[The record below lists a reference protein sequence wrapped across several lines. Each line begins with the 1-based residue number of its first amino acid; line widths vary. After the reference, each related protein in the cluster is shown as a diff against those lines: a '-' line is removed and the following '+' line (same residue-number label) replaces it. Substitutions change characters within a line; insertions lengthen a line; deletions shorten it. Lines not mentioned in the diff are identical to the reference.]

1 MGKIVTAVKKKIMIF
16 CDYYLPGYKSG
27 GGTWTIV
34 HLVERFSDR
43 YDFFIVTRNYD
54 GKTDKRPYTTIKTD
68 DWNKVGEAQVFYFS
82 AKNFNQIAFA
92 ALVNEVNPDTFF
104 LNSFFST
111 PVVKFLSARR
121 KKLFP
126 DVPLVLAPCGELS
139 KASLAVRG
147 LKKKLFLRY
156 AKTVGLYKNIIWK
169 ATTEIEKREIT
180 TVMGNDIELMIA
192 SDLAPKSILPD
203 YDPSDKP
210 KKEKGAVSFAFVLR
224 LVRVKNVE
232 FFLKRLQ
239 QIKKGDIT
247 FDLIGPLEDEE
258 YWQEIR
264 PLLDEMP
271 PNVTVN
277 VTEALPHAEALRRVC
292 STHFFVSPTLSEN
305 FGYVF
310 LEATAAGSP
319 LLISDRTSW
328 NDIEDNNA
336 GWIVPLAEPGEWVE
350 KIHYCLEMEDPEY
363 REMSREARKYS
374 VEWLANPDIERDT
387 AAVLDRAFRNK
398 AEVAGK

>member
-1 MGKIVTAVKKKIMIF
+1 MIF
-16 CDYYLPGYKSG
+16 CDFYLPGYKSG
-27 GGTWTIV
+27 GGTWTIA

-54 GKTDKRPYTTIKTD
+54 GKADKRPYTTVKTD
-68 DWNKVGEAQVFYFS
+68 DWNTVGEAQVFYFS
-82 AKNFNQIAFA
+82 AKNFNQKAFA
-92 ALVNEVNPDTFF
+92 ALVNDIKPDAFF

-126 DVPLVLAPCGELS
+126 DVPLILAPCGELS
-139 KASLAVRG
+139 KASLAVRA
-147 LKKKLFLRY
+147 LKKRLFLSY
-156 AKTVGLYKNIIWK
+156 AKAAGLYRNIIWK
-169 ATTEIEKREIT
+169 ATTEIERREIT
-180 TVMGNDIELMIA
+180 SVMGDDIELMIA
-192 SDLAPKSILPD
+192 SDLAPKAILSD
-203 YDPSDKP
+203 YNPSVKP
-210 KKEKGAVSFAFVLR
+210 RKEKGSVSFAFVLR

-239 QIKKGDIT
+239 EIRDGNIT
-247 FDLIGPLEDEE
+247 FDLIGPLEDQE
-258 YWQEIR
+258 YWEEIR

-277 VTEALPHAEALRRVC
+277 VTEAMPHAQALQRVC

-328 NDIEDNNA
+328 NDIEEHNA
-336 GWIVPLAEPGEWVE
+336 GWTVPLAEPEKWVE
-350 KIHYCLEMEDPEY
+350 KIRYCLEMEDPEY
-363 REMSREARKYS
+363 ASMSRSARKYS
-374 VEWLANPDIERDT
+374 VEWLANPEIERDT
-387 AAVLDRAFRNK
+387 AAVLNRALRDK
-398 AEVAGK
+398 AEVAIK

>member
-1 MGKIVTAVKKKIMIF
+1 MIF
-16 CDYYLPGYKSG
+16 CDFYLPGYKSG
-27 GGTWTIV
+27 GGTWTIA

-54 GKTDKRPYTTIKTD
+54 GKADKRPYTTVKTD
-68 DWNKVGEAQVFYFS
+68 DWNTVGDAQVFYFS
-82 AKNFNQIAFA
+82 AGNFNQKAFA
-92 ALVNEVNPDTFF
+92 ALVNDVKPDAFF

-126 DVPLVLAPCGELS
+126 DVPLILAPCGELS
-139 KASLAVRG
+139 KASLAVRA
-147 LKKKLFLRY
+147 LKKRLFLSY
-156 AKTVGLYKNIIWK
+156 AKAAGLYRNIIWK
-169 ATTEIEKREIT
+169 ATTEIERREIT
-180 TVMGNDIELMIA
+180 SVMGDEIELMTA
-192 SDLAPKSILPD
+192 SDLAPKAILPH
-203 YDPSDKP
+203 YDPSVKP
-210 KKEKGAVSFAFVLR
+210 RKEKGSVSFAFVLR

-239 QIKKGDIT
+239 EVREGNVT
-247 FDLIGPLEDEE
+247 FDLIGPLEDQE
-258 YWQEIR
+258 YWEEIR

-277 VTEALPHAEALRRVC
+277 VTEALPHAEALQRVC

-328 NDIEDNNA
+328 NDIEEHNA
-336 GWIVPLAEPGEWVE
+336 GWTVPLSEPEKWVE
-350 KIHYCLEMEDPEY
+350 KIKYCLEMEDGEY
-363 REMSREARKYS
+363 REMSRSARKYS
-374 VEWLANPDIERDT
+374 VEWLDNPKIERDT
-387 AAVLDRAFRNK
+387 AAVLSRALGEK
-398 AEVAGK
+398 AEVAIK